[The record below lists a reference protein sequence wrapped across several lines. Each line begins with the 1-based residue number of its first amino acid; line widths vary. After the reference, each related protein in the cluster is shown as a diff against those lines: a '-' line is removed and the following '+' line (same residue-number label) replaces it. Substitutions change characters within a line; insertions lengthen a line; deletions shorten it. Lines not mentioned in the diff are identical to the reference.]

1 MFDKIT
7 AIIKTFERSN
17 KLYSL
22 LDSIKEYYP
31 KMKVV
36 IVDDSKEEKQIIQEN
51 VKYFKVPFDTGLSA
65 GRNFAIN
72 NIDTEYFLLLDDD
85 FLFNE
90 ETKIETFYNILENTN
105 IDIIGGDVKYLNGRM
120 MQYDGI
126 LYLDNKRI
134 LHCKKDYYEIKDNYK
149 TCDIVLNFFL
159 ARTKKIKE
167 VGGWDERLK
176 LAEHTAFFWN
186 HKGKIKVAY
195 TNKVLILHDPE
206 RTGDYINYR
215 NRARSF
221 FDEYMVRENIRGIM
235 NCNGALNKSSLYD
248 GSLFK
253 KIDTIKENK
262 SIEIK
267 NNKELNSIINIK
279 PKKYKVVSNIVDNCN
294 RTLGYWL
301 RNVDIKDRK
310 YLLRLIDE
318 KGWNISKK
326 VSWVEIKVL
335 LNNMNL

>member
-7 AIIKTFERSN
+7 AVIKTFERSN

-22 LDSIKEYYP
+22 LDSIKKYYP
-31 KMKVV
+31 KMKII
-36 IVDDSKEEKQIIQEN
+36 IVDDSQEDKNIVQEN
-51 VKYFKVPFDTGLSA
+51 IKYFKLPFDIGLSA

-85 FLFNE
+85 YLFNE

-105 IDIIGGDVKYLNGRM
+105 LDLVGGDVRYLNGRM

-134 LHCKKDYYEIKDNYK
+134 LHCKKDYYQIKNDYK
-149 TCDIVLNFFL
+149 VCDIVLNFFL
-159 ARTKKIKE
+159 ARTKVIKE
-167 VGGWDERLK
+167 IGGWDERLK
-176 LAEHTAFFWN
+176 LAEHTAFFWK

-206 RTGDYINYR
+206 RTGDYIAYR

-235 NCNGALNKSSLYD
+235 NCNGVLNKSSIYD
-248 GSLFK
+248 GSLPK
-253 KIDTIKENK
+253 KENVLIDNK
-262 SIEIK
+262 NIEI
-267 NNKELNSIINIK
+267 NSVKNIK
-279 PKKYKVVSNIVDNCN
+279 AKKYKVVSNIVDNCN

-301 RNVDIKDRK
+301 RNIDIKDKK
-310 YLLRLIDE
+310 YLSKLIE
-318 KGWNISKK
+318 KKEWDISKK
-326 VSWVEIKVL
+326 ISWIEIKVL
-335 LNNMNL
+335 LNNMDL

>member
-1 MFDKIT
+1 MFSKIT

-17 KLYSL
+17 KLHNL
-22 LDSIKEYYP
+22 LDSIKKYYP
-31 KMKVV
+31 KIKVI
-36 IVDDSKEEKQIIQEN
+36 IVDDSKEEEKIIQEN
-51 VKYFKVPFDTGLSA
+51 VRYFKVPFDTGLSA

-72 NIDTEYFLLLDDD
+72 KVDTEYFLLLDDD

-90 ETKIETFYNILENTN
+90 KTKIEKFYNILETTD
-105 IDIIGGDVKYLNGRM
+105 IDLIGGDVKYLNGRM

-126 LYLDNKRI
+126 LYLDNDRI
-134 LHCKKDYYEIKDNYK
+134 LHCKKSYYETKQEYK

-159 ARTKKIKE
+159 ARTKKIRE

-195 TNKVLILHDPE
+195 TSGVSILHDPE
-206 RTGDYINYR
+206 RVGDYVSYR
-215 NRARSF
+215 GRAKSF
-221 FDEYMVRENIRGIM
+221 FDGYMVRENIRGIM
-235 NCNGALNKSSLYD
+235 NCNGVLNKSSLYD
-248 GSLFK
+248 TQSSKKVSNKNIKINSSLA
-253 KIDTIKENK
+253 INSSK
-262 SIEIK
+262 SIK
-267 NNKELNSIINIK
+267 S
-279 PKKYKVVSNIVDNCN
+279 KKYKVVSNIIDNCN

-301 RNVDIKDRK
+301 RNINIKDKDR
-310 YLLRLIDE
+310 LLVLIDE

-326 VSWVEIKVL
+326 ISWVEIKAL